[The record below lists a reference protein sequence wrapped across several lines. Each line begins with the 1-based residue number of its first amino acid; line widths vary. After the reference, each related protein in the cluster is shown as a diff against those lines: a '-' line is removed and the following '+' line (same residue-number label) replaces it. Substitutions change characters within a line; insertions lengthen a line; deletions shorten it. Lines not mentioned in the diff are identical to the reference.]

1 MMTLDELREILIAKD
16 YTNLRVENA
25 RACYIM
31 ADKDGKTF
39 IYYPAFCTK
48 DSVR

>member
-1 MMTLDELREILIAKD
+1 MMTLDKLRETLTTKG
-16 YTNLRVENA
+16 YTNLRVETA

-39 IYYPAFCTK
+39 TYYPEFCDE